1 MVAQV
6 HLRSTSLFLLPR
18 KNRAFPAVVLAG
30 TLFLPAA
37 ALAEDNGSWVGT
49 RIMTRTPGVMI
60 GHSEWISRLFFSRQ
74 VYVADAELTDMVYTV
89 LHEQDGWLHVRHRG
103 VEGWLPKEQAVL
115 VQDATAYFTQ
125 RIRANGED
133 AFALAHRG
141 RAWKEEGESER
152 ALQDLNEA
160 IRLNPSTAAW
170 FSTRGMV
177 YEALQEYDQA
187 IRDYSEALR
196 LDPSDARNYNN
207 RGIAY
212 KAKKAY
218 DQAIGD
224 YSTAI
229 RLDPSLSD
237 AYFGRGNAYKAKK
250 QYDQA
255 VSDYSQAIRLDPQW
269 PDPYF
274 NRALAHQAVRGYE
287 QAAGDYREVIRLD
300 PKDADACSNL
310 AWLLATCP
318 EGRIRDGSRAVEYAT
333 KACELTSWQASYH
346 LASLSVACAE
356 IGKFEEAI
364 KWQRKALESSQYE
377 REEGKEARRRIQLF
391 EEGRPYREE

>member
-1 MVAQV
+1 MFAHVD
-6 HLRSTSLFLLPR
+6 SL
-18 KNRAFPAVVLAG
+18 KKRAFPALVLAG
-30 TLFLPAA
+30 VLLLPAA
-37 ALAEDNGSWVGT
+37 ALGEGNGSWVGE
-49 RIMTRTPGVMI
+49 RIMTRTPGITI
-60 GHSEWISRLFFSRQ
+60 GHSEWITRLLFSRQ
-74 VYVADAELTDMVYTV
+74 VYVADAELTDMVYIV

-103 VEGWLPKEQAVL
+103 VEGWMLKEQAVR
-115 VQDATAYFTQ
+115 VQDAVGYFTQ
-125 RIRANGED
+125 RIQANVED
-133 AFALAHRG
+133 TFALAHRG
-141 RAWKEEGESER
+141 RAWKEQGKSAE

-160 IRLNPSTAAW
+160 IRLNPYTAPW
-170 FSTRGMV
+170 FSSRGMV
-177 YEALQEYDQA
+177 YEQLQDYDQA
-187 IRDYSEALR
+187 IRDYSDAVR
-196 LDPSDARNYNN
+196 LDPNDVRNYNN
-207 RGIAY
+207 RGFAH

-224 YSTAI
+224 HSMAI

-237 AYFGRGNAYKAKK
+237 AYFGRGNAYKAKR

-255 VSDYSQAIRLDPQW
+255 ISDYGQAIRVDPQW

-274 NRALAHQAVRGYE
+274 NRALAHQAVRAFE
-287 QAAGDYREVIRLD
+287 EAVRDYREVIRLD
-300 PKDADACSNL
+300 PKDADAYSNF

-318 EGRIRDGSRAVEYAT
+318 EGKIRDGSKAVEYAT
-333 KACELTSWQASYH
+333 KACDLTSWQASYH